1 MATGTVATTARKY
14 HEDMVHYLVAPI
26 TFTDTAAITV
36 GILPAGAL
44 IIKPTS
50 GLMTLTAFNAAT
62 TNNFNI
68 GSTADDDRFA
78 TLIAGGAVG
87 FVGVDEND
95 LYVSA
100 DTTVTATY
108 VPSGAAATTGSGY
121 ITIAY
126 VMANRAA

>member
-78 TLIAGGAVG
+78 TLIAGVRLGSSVWMR
-87 FVGVDEND
+87 
-95 LYVSA
+95 
-100 DTTVTATY
+100 TTCMFRRIR
-108 VPSGAAATTGSGY
+108 P
-121 ITIAY
+121 
-126 VMANRAA
+126 